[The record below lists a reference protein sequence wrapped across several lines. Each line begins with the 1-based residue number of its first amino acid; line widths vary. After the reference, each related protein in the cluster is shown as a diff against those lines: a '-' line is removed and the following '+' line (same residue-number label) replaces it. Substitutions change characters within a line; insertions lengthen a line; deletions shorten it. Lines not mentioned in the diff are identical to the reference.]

1 MKSTWKR
8 FLSLVLCMC
17 MVMALLPNVTMTA
30 FAATSGTVTGLADE
44 NIGLSF
50 TGDADNAWTATGT
63 QIIGKARSTSGSGCS
78 DGKDYSSTL
87 TITNNKTTEATL
99 SFDYTVVVS
108 DGTILVNYTTT
119 TADGS
124 FSQKL
129 AAGGTVEVEIKS
141 GSTSADTMITMT
153 NVKLVADVS
162 ATVTFQPSENGSYT
176 VDGKTI
182 TEVYTHTQSSITAY
196 QVEATPAEGYRFMG
210 WYDVASGKCIS
221 TDAKTALNFDSDR
234 TITARFVSK
243 ELALFET
250 GGQVFDDLNDAV
262 TYAQA
267 NGQSKIT
274 LETDGSIGGSYTI
287 PTGITL
293 LIPFDEAKTC
303 YTTTPAPTTSQAG
316 AKVFRTLTM
325 AEGSSITLENGAA
338 ISVGGQYYAAAG
350 GSVGKMV
357 GPYGWINMKSGSA
370 ITVQSGATL
379 YAWGFISGSGSVTVE
394 SGGSVYEWYQILD
407 FRGGSASSE
416 MGNKVFPFSQYA
428 VQNVEVPL
436 TLHAGASE
444 TVYTAVYA
452 IRKINPTSIPFI
464 GDEGMFKIVSGSLTK
479 AYDGA
484 TDRIHYTIDGVA
496 EVNSLNLKLAGMSV
510 SSSSYVLPFTNN
522 MTVDLTPSSKLTV
535 NQTAALLP
543 GVEVTIAKDAELVVP
558 SGKSLYVYDA
568 DEWDGYCGAS
578 DAPFISVPYAPGRT
592 GKRAPL
598 ADVKV
603 DVNGTLTAIGGIYT
617 TAGGA
622 DICSSTGTGVY
633 NQQGTPGTETKTYQ
647 YTQKGSVTAHE
658 IPITAAKLHNADG
671 TYTETATANTGDV
684 INYVNGVWC
693 GEAPTELTVTFEAN
707 GSAEYP
713 VKGTMTPQTVNAKTD
728 TALNANS
735 FTREGYNF
743 LNWNT
748 AADGTGDSYAD
759 GATVNLTENTTL
771 YAQWTQDPVITFDA
785 NGGKGTMGTQTVKPN
800 EATALTAN
808 TFTRA
813 DYDFTGWN
821 TAKDG
826 TGTAYGDK
834 ANIATNENVTL
845 YAQWALHK
853 YHVRWLNGNSEI
865 LKEGY
870 YTCEENACYDMWFEE
885 DPEPTMPEDE
895 NYTYKF
901 LNRWT
906 PYNETKGINGWGFNP
921 HEDVDFTAVYNK
933 FEKLTVT
940 FNANGGI
947 GTMDSVKIANGGS
960 GEYYMLPE
968 CGFTREGYTFNGW
981 LITGMVKMNEWG
993 DEEKLNDEL
1002 WRRSELL
1009 ALSNLTLKANWA
1021 DDHSLTKVINKKD
1034 ATCTEDGYT
1043 GDTVCAICNK
1053 EITKG
1058 ETIQSKGHSWNE
1070 GEITT
1075 SPTCENAGAKT
1086 YTCTVCNATKT
1097 EAITAT
1103 GHTEVT
1109 DPAVEP
1115 TCTKSGL
1122 TEGKHCSVCNEVL
1135 VAQEVIPAKGHTEVI
1150 DPAVA
1155 PTCTEPG
1162 KTEGKHCS
1170 VCNVVTVAQKEI
1182 PAKGHTEVVDPAV
1195 EATCTEPGKT
1205 AGKHCS
1211 VCNAVTVAQEVIPA
1225 KGHTEVIDQAVKA
1238 TCTEPGKTEGKH
1250 CSVCHAVIVEQETVP
1265 AKGHTEVI
1273 DQAVKATCTEPGKT
1287 EGKHCSVCNAVTVAQ
1302 EVIPAK
1308 GHTEVVDPAVE
1319 ATCTK
1324 PGKTEGKHCS
1334 VCNEVI
1340 VAQTEIPA
1348 KGHTE
1353 VIDTAVAATC
1363 TKTGLTEGKHCSVCN
1378 TVLVAQEEIPAK
1390 GHTEVIDPAVAP
1402 TCTEPG
1408 KTEGK
1413 HCSVCNTVLVAQ
1425 EVIPAKG
1432 HTEVI
1437 DEAIEATCTTPGK
1450 TEGKHCSVCKEVLVA
1465 QEVIPAKGHT
1475 EVIDEAKAPTCTE
1488 PGLTEGKHCSVCG
1501 AIIVAQTEIPATG
1514 HTEVIDA
1521 AKAPTCTETGLTEG
1535 KHCSV
1540 CNEVLVAQEVIPAAG
1555 HTEKA
1560 VAGKPATCTETGLT
1574 DGISCSVCGTVIKAQ
1589 EVIPAKGHTEVID
1602 PAVEPTCTEPGKT
1615 EGKHCS
1621 ACKEVL
1627 VAQEEIP
1634 AKGHTEVIDEAIEA
1648 TCTTPG
1654 KTEGKHC
1661 SVCKDVLVAQEVI
1674 PATGHTEK
1682 TVAGKPATCTEPGK
1696 TEGKHC
1702 SVCDEVITAQ
1712 KEIPAKGHTEVVD
1725 PVVEATCTK
1734 PGKTEGKHCSVCN
1747 VVTVAQKEIPAKGHT
1762 EVIDPAVE
1770 ATCTEPGKTE
1780 GKHCSVC
1787 NAIIVAQT
1795 EIPATGHTEKT
1806 VVGKPATCTETG
1818 LTDGI
1823 SCSVCGTV
1831 IKAQEEI
1838 PAKGHSWNEGE
1849 ITISP
1854 TCENAGVKTYTCTV
1868 CNATKTEAI
1877 DATGHTLV
1885 DVAEQPATCT
1895 KAGHTAG
1902 MKCSVC
1908 DAILSGMEEIPATGH
1923 TEVIDAAKAPTCT
1936 ETGLTEGKHCSVCNE
1951 ILVAQEVIPA
1961 TGHTEK
1967 AVAGKPATCTE
1978 TGLTDGISCSV
1989 CGTVIKAQ
1997 EEIPAKGHTEV
2008 IDAAKAPTCTE
2019 TGLTEGKHCSVCN
2032 EVIVA
2037 QSEVPAKGHT
2047 EVIDAAVEATCTT
2060 PGKTE
2065 GKHCSVCHTVTVEQK
2080 EIPAKGHTEV
2090 IDQAVEATCTEPGKT
2105 AGKHCSVCNAVLV
2118 AQKVVSAKGHDW
2130 DSGKILKQPTYG
2142 ENGEMLYTCAIC
2154 DEYKTEIIPKLV
2166 NGGGG
2171 TGGAGGGSSSAGSTT
2186 KTETTI
2192 NPDESTTKTETK
2204 PDGTVVET
2212 TTGKDGSTSK
2222 TTTKKDGSSVTE
2234 SKTADGTTG
2243 TVKTDKDGK
2252 TEAEA
2257 KISNKAVEDAKK
2269 SSEAVK
2275 VPTEVKAGKDSNSA
2289 PTVKV
2294 ELPKN
2299 AGETKIEI
2307 PVSDVNSG
2315 TVAVIVHE
2323 DGTEEIV
2330 KNSKPTEDGVQLTVD
2345 GNTVVKIIDNSKD
2358 FIDTRNHWSRD
2369 EVNFVA
2375 SRDIFNGV
2383 GNNLFGVSQPMTR
2396 GMVNT
2401 VLARLAGIDTTP
2413 KNGQKWYEVGT
2424 EWAKSKGIT
2433 DGTNPEASVTREQ
2446 LATLLYRFYGSPAI
2460 SGTLRFADAGAV
2472 SAYAQD
2478 ALLWATQNGIMN
2490 GVGNNCVAPS
2500 ADAQRAQV
2508 AAMMARYLKNAD

>member
-1075 SPTCENAGAKT
+1075 SPTCENAG
-1086 YTCTVCNATKT
+1086 
-1097 EAITAT
+1097 
-1103 GHTEVT
+1103 
-1109 DPAVEP
+1109 
-1115 TCTKSGL
+1115 
-1122 TEGKHCSVCNEVL
+1122 
-1135 VAQEVIPAKGHTEVI
+1135 
-1150 DPAVA
+1150 
-1155 PTCTEPG
+1155 
-1162 KTEGKHCS
+1162 
-1170 VCNVVTVAQKEI
+1170 
-1182 PAKGHTEVVDPAV
+1182 
-1195 EATCTEPGKT
+1195 
-1205 AGKHCS
+1205 
-1211 VCNAVTVAQEVIPA
+1211 
-1225 KGHTEVIDQAVKA
+1225 
-1238 TCTEPGKTEGKH
+1238 
-1250 CSVCHAVIVEQETVP
+1250 
-1265 AKGHTEVI
+1265 
-1273 DQAVKATCTEPGKT
+1273 
-1287 EGKHCSVCNAVTVAQ
+1287 
-1302 EVIPAK
+1302 
-1308 GHTEVVDPAVE
+1308 
-1319 ATCTK
+1319 
-1324 PGKTEGKHCS
+1324 
-1334 VCNEVI
+1334 
-1340 VAQTEIPA
+1340 
-1348 KGHTE
+1348 
-1353 VIDTAVAATC
+1353 
-1363 TKTGLTEGKHCSVCN
+1363 
-1378 TVLVAQEEIPAK
+1378 
-1390 GHTEVIDPAVAP
+1390 
-1402 TCTEPG
+1402 
-1408 KTEGK
+1408 
-1413 HCSVCNTVLVAQ
+1413 
-1425 EVIPAKG
+1425 
-1432 HTEVI
+1432 
-1437 DEAIEATCTTPGK
+1437 
-1450 TEGKHCSVCKEVLVA
+1450 
-1465 QEVIPAKGHT
+1465 
-1475 EVIDEAKAPTCTE
+1475 
-1488 PGLTEGKHCSVCG
+1488 
-1501 AIIVAQTEIPATG
+1501 
-1514 HTEVIDA
+1514 
-1521 AKAPTCTETGLTEG
+1521 
-1535 KHCSV
+1535 
-1540 CNEVLVAQEVIPAAG
+1540 
-1555 HTEKA
+1555 
-1560 VAGKPATCTETGLT
+1560 
-1574 DGISCSVCGTVIKAQ
+1574 
-1589 EVIPAKGHTEVID
+1589 
-1602 PAVEPTCTEPGKT
+1602 
-1615 EGKHCS
+1615 
-1621 ACKEVL
+1621 
-1627 VAQEEIP
+1627 
-1634 AKGHTEVIDEAIEA
+1634 
-1648 TCTTPG
+1648 
-1654 KTEGKHC
+1654 
-1661 SVCKDVLVAQEVI
+1661 
-1674 PATGHTEK
+1674 
-1682 TVAGKPATCTEPGK
+1682 
-1696 TEGKHC
+1696 
-1702 SVCDEVITAQ
+1702 
-1712 KEIPAKGHTEVVD
+1712 
-1725 PVVEATCTK
+1725 
-1734 PGKTEGKHCSVCN
+1734 
-1747 VVTVAQKEIPAKGHT
+1747 
-1762 EVIDPAVE
+1762 
-1770 ATCTEPGKTE
+1770 
-1780 GKHCSVC
+1780 
-1787 NAIIVAQT
+1787 
-1795 EIPATGHTEKT
+1795 
-1806 VVGKPATCTETG
+1806 
-1818 LTDGI
+1818 
-1823 SCSVCGTV
+1823 
-1831 IKAQEEI
+1831 
-1838 PAKGHSWNEGE
+1838 
-1849 ITISP
+1849 
-1854 TCENAGVKTYTCTV
+1854 VKTYTCTV

-1877 DATGHTLV
+1877 DATGHTPV
-1885 DVAEQPATCT
+1885 EVAEQPATCT
-1895 KAGHTAG
+1895 EAGHTAG
-1902 MKCSVC
+1902 TKCSVC

-1936 ETGLTEGKHCSVCNE
+1936 ETGLTEGKHCSVCNTV
-1951 ILVAQEVIPA
+1951 LVAQEVIPA
-1961 TGHTEK
+1961 KGHTEVIDP
-1967 AVAGKPATCTE
+1967 AVEPTCTE
-1978 TGLTDGISCSV
+1978 PGLTEGKHCSV
-1989 CGTVIKAQ
+1989 CNEIIVAQ
-1997 EEIPAKGHTEV
+1997 TEIPAKGHTEV

-2019 TGLTEGKHCSVCN
+2019 PGLTEGKHCSVCN
-2032 EVIVA
+2032 EVIVK
-2037 QSEVPAKGHT
+2037 Q
-2047 EVIDAAVEATCTT
+2047 EVIPATGHKPEIRNAVEATLTT
-2060 PGKTE
+2060 PGYT
-2065 GKHCSVCHTVTVEQK
+2065 GDTY
-2080 EIPAKGHTEV
+2080 
-2090 IDQAVEATCTEPGKT
+2090 
-2105 AGKHCSVCNAVLV
+2105 CSVCNELLKQGEEIPKTGAHITWVIDG
-2118 AQKVVSAKGHDW
+2118 KVVAEEDYLKGTMPSFKGSTDKAPDENYRYTFTGWSPEVVVAEEDATYTAQYSATARVVYTITFNANGGEGSMEPQRFEVGVDTALNTNAFTRESYKFIGWNTAADG
-2130 DSGKILKQPTYG
+2130 SGATYADEGAILELTGDMTLYAQWQFW
-2142 ENGEMLYTCAIC
+2142 NGWLT
-2154 DEYKTEIIPKLV
+2154 DV
-2166 NGGGG
+2166 NGKQYYKDGELLK
-2171 TGGAGGGSSSAGSTT
+2171 TGWTIIDGNTYYLD
-2186 KTETTI
+2186 TETGYAATGI
-2192 NPDESTTKTETK
+2192 TTLV
-2204 PDGTVVET
+2204 PDGTTEEARCVFDAEGVFQSDVTGVYSVGADTYWLNSGIIEEEAGLKRVVKEDGEVNYYYFAVQKNLEERDGLT
-2212 TTGKDGSTSK
+2212 LSAAVKSTLLNGKDCWLHKTNGLALPEWGYYFDENGVILHDEDTGKNGIL
-2222 TTTKKDGSSVTE
+2222 KDGEDLFYYVDGIKAPAGMIKIGDDYYYAN
-2234 SKTADGTTG
+2234 SKGQLIVNQTYYCSRMNGLMEEGTYAFDAEG
-2243 TVKTDKDGK
+2243 KLIQGATDKNGIVKDDDGVLRYYV
-2252 TEAEA
+2252 
-2257 KISNKAVEDAKK
+2257 NG
-2269 SSEAVK
+2269 K
-2275 VPTEVKAGKDSNSA
+2275 VTYVG
-2289 PTVKV
+2289 
-2294 ELPKN
+2294 L
-2299 AGETKIEI
+2299 IEI
-2307 PVSDVNSG
+2307 
-2315 TVAVIVHE
+2315 
-2323 DGTEEIV
+2323 DGDFYYVRSNGEVVTDCVYWITWTHGLKEAGYYTFDENG
-2330 KNSKPTEDGVQLTVD
+2330 KLT
-2345 GNTVVKIIDNSKD
+2345 G
-2358 FIDTRNHWSRD
+2358 
-2369 EVNFVA
+2369 
-2375 SRDIFNGV
+2375 
-2383 GNNLFGVSQPMTR
+2383 
-2396 GMVNT
+2396 
-2401 VLARLAGIDTTP
+2401 TP
-2413 KNGQKWYEVGT
+2413 KNGIVEEDGVLHYYVNGKLTYAGLIKIGDDYYYVNSKCEVVRDCDYYISWTHDLLPQGKYHFDADGKLTGSVAPLKNGIYE
-2424 EWAKSKGIT
+2424 E
-2433 DGTNPEASVTREQ
+2433 DGS
-2446 LATLLYRFYGSPAI
+2446 LYFYRNGE
-2460 SGTLRFADAGAV
+2460 R
-2472 SAYAQD
+2472 AYAGLIQID
-2478 ALLWATQNGIMN
+2478 GDYYYVRSTCEVVHDRSYYVYWTHGLMPEGYYNFD
-2490 GVGNNCVAPS
+2490 S
-2500 ADAQRAQV
+2500 AGRMILDS
-2508 AAMMARYLKNAD
+2508 KTE

>member
-8 FLSLVLCMC
+8 FLSLALCMC
-17 MVMALLPNVTMTA
+17 MAFTLLPTTV
-30 FAATSGTVTGLADE
+30 FAAASGEVTGLADE

-50 TGDADNAWTATGT
+50 SGDADDAWSAVGT
-63 QIIGKARSTSGSGCS
+63 QIIGKARSTSGAGC
-78 DGKDYSSTL
+78 DGGKDYSSTL

-141 GSTSADTMITMT
+141 GNTSANTMITMT

-262 TYAQA
+262 TYAQT

-338 ISVGGQYYAAAG
+338 ISIGGQYYAAAG

-379 YAWGFISGSGSVTVE
+379 YAWGFISGSGAVTVE

-464 GDEGMFKIVSGSLTK
+464 GDKGMFKLVSGSLTK

-484 TDRIHYTIDGVA
+484 TDRIIYTIDGVA
-496 EVNSLNLKLAGMSV
+496 EVNSLNLELAGMSV

-522 MTVDLTPSSKLTV
+522 MTVDLTSGSKLTV

-543 GVEVTIAKDAELVVP
+543 GVEVNIAEGAGLTVANEKNV
-558 SGKSLYVYDA
+558 YVYDA
-568 DEWDGYCGAS
+568 DEWNS
-578 DAPFISVPYAPGRT
+578 DNFVWGPCKFKSVAYAPGKAYTRSNNDLVDA
-592 GKRAPL
+592 KM
-598 ADVKV
+598 
-603 DVNGTLTAIGGIYT
+603 DVNGSVTAIGAIYT
-617 TAGGA
+617 TNGGA
-622 DICSSTGTGVY
+622 DICSSNGTGKYV
-633 NQQGTPGTETKTYQ
+633 QQSMPGTETATYQ
-647 YTQKGSVTAHE
+647 YNADGNNAVT
-658 IPITAAKLHNADG
+658 IPITAAKLHNANG
-671 TYTETATANTGDV
+671 TYTETENATAGDTITYAYGAWGGKPCAHEV
-684 INYVNGVWC
+684 
-693 GEAPTELTVTFEAN
+693 TEIR
-707 GSAEYP
+707 
-713 VKGTMTPQTVNAKTD
+713 NAK
-728 TALNANS
+728 A
-735 FTREGYNF
+735 
-743 LNWNT
+743 
-748 AADGTGDSYAD
+748 
-759 GATVNLTENTTL
+759 
-771 YAQWTQDPVITFDA
+771 
-785 NGGKGTMGTQTVKPN
+785 
-800 EATALTAN
+800 
-808 TFTRA
+808 
-813 DYDFTGWN
+813 
-821 TAKDG
+821 
-826 TGTAYGDK
+826 
-834 ANIATNENVTL
+834 
-845 YAQWALHK
+845 
-853 YHVRWLNGNSEI
+853 
-865 LKEGY
+865 
-870 YTCEENACYDMWFEE
+870 
-885 DPEPTMPEDE
+885 
-895 NYTYKF
+895 
-901 LNRWT
+901 
-906 PYNETKGINGWGFNP
+906 
-921 HEDVDFTAVYNK
+921 
-933 FEKLTVT
+933 
-940 FNANGGI
+940 
-947 GTMDSVKIANGGS
+947 
-960 GEYYMLPE
+960 
-968 CGFTREGYTFNGW
+968 
-981 LITGMVKMNEWG
+981 
-993 DEEKLNDEL
+993 
-1002 WRRSELL
+1002 
-1009 ALSNLTLKANWA
+1009 
-1021 DDHSLTKVINKKD
+1021 

-1043 GDTVCAICNK
+1043 GDTVC
-1053 EITKG
+1053 
-1058 ETIQSKGHSWNE
+1058 
-1070 GEITT
+1070 
-1075 SPTCENAGAKT
+1075 
-1086 YTCTVCNATKT
+1086 
-1097 EAITAT
+1097 
-1103 GHTEVT
+1103 
-1109 DPAVEP
+1109 
-1115 TCTKSGL
+1115 
-1122 TEGKHCSVCNEVL
+1122 
-1135 VAQEVIPAKGHTEVI
+1135 
-1150 DPAVA
+1150 
-1155 PTCTEPG
+1155 
-1162 KTEGKHCS
+1162 
-1170 VCNVVTVAQKEI
+1170 
-1182 PAKGHTEVVDPAV
+1182 
-1195 EATCTEPGKT
+1195 
-1205 AGKHCS
+1205 
-1211 VCNAVTVAQEVIPA
+1211 
-1225 KGHTEVIDQAVKA
+1225 
-1238 TCTEPGKTEGKH
+1238 
-1250 CSVCHAVIVEQETVP
+1250 
-1265 AKGHTEVI
+1265 
-1273 DQAVKATCTEPGKT
+1273 
-1287 EGKHCSVCNAVTVAQ
+1287 
-1302 EVIPAK
+1302 
-1308 GHTEVVDPAVE
+1308 
-1319 ATCTK
+1319 
-1324 PGKTEGKHCS
+1324 
-1334 VCNEVI
+1334 
-1340 VAQTEIPA
+1340 
-1348 KGHTE
+1348 
-1353 VIDTAVAATC
+1353 
-1363 TKTGLTEGKHCSVCN
+1363 
-1378 TVLVAQEEIPAK
+1378 
-1390 GHTEVIDPAVAP
+1390 
-1402 TCTEPG
+1402 
-1408 KTEGK
+1408 
-1413 HCSVCNTVLVAQ
+1413 
-1425 EVIPAKG
+1425 
-1432 HTEVI
+1432 
-1437 DEAIEATCTTPGK
+1437 
-1450 TEGKHCSVCKEVLVA
+1450 
-1465 QEVIPAKGHT
+1465 
-1475 EVIDEAKAPTCTE
+1475 
-1488 PGLTEGKHCSVCG
+1488 
-1501 AIIVAQTEIPATG
+1501 
-1514 HTEVIDA
+1514 
-1521 AKAPTCTETGLTEG
+1521 
-1535 KHCSV
+1535 
-1540 CNEVLVAQEVIPAAG
+1540 
-1555 HTEKA
+1555 
-1560 VAGKPATCTETGLT
+1560 
-1574 DGISCSVCGTVIKAQ
+1574 SVCGTEIKKG
-1589 EVIPAKGHTEVID
+1589 EV
-1602 PAVEPTCTEPGKT
+1602 
-1615 EGKHCS
+1615 
-1621 ACKEVL
+1621 
-1627 VAQEEIP
+1627 
-1634 AKGHTEVIDEAIEA
+1634 
-1648 TCTTPG
+1648 
-1654 KTEGKHC
+1654 
-1661 SVCKDVLVAQEVI
+1661 
-1674 PATGHTEK
+1674 
-1682 TVAGKPATCTEPGK
+1682 
-1696 TEGKHC
+1696 
-1702 SVCDEVITAQ
+1702 
-1712 KEIPAKGHTEVVD
+1712 
-1725 PVVEATCTK
+1725 
-1734 PGKTEGKHCSVCN
+1734 
-1747 VVTVAQKEIPAKGHT
+1747 
-1762 EVIDPAVE
+1762 
-1770 ATCTEPGKTE
+1770 
-1780 GKHCSVC
+1780 
-1787 NAIIVAQT
+1787 
-1795 EIPATGHTEKT
+1795 
-1806 VVGKPATCTETG
+1806 
-1818 LTDGI
+1818 
-1823 SCSVCGTV
+1823 
-1831 IKAQEEI
+1831 
-1838 PAKGHSWNEGE
+1838 
-1849 ITISP
+1849 
-1854 TCENAGVKTYTCTV
+1854 
-1868 CNATKTEAI
+1868 
-1877 DATGHTLV
+1877 
-1885 DVAEQPATCT
+1885 
-1895 KAGHTAG
+1895 
-1902 MKCSVC
+1902 
-1908 DAILSGMEEIPATGH
+1908 IPATGH

-1961 TGHTEK
+1961 TGHKAETVSGKAATCTEAGLTDGEKCSVCGTVIKAQEEIPAKGHSWNEGEITTSPTCENAGVKTYTCTVCNATKTEAIDATGHTPVEVAEKPATCTEAGHTAGTKCSVCDAILSGMEEIPATGHTEK
-1967 AVAGKPATCTE
+1967 TVAGKPATCTE

-2032 EVIVA
+2032 EILVAQEVIPATGHKAEKVPGKAATCTEAGLTDGEKCSVCHAVIVEQKEIPATGHKAETVSGKAATCTKAGLTDGEKCSVCHAVIVEQKEIPATGHKAETVSGKAATCTKAGLTDGEKCSVCHAVIVEQKEIPALGHSWGEWTVTTPASCTATGEETRTCDRCAATEKRELAKTGHTEVVDPAVGATCTEPGKTEGKHCSVCNAVIKA
-2037 QSEVPAKGHT
+2037 QEVIPAKGHT
-2047 EVIDAAVEATCTT
+2047 EVIDTAVAPTCTEPGKTEGKHCSVCNTVLVAQEVIPAKGHTEVIDEAIEATCTT

-2065 GKHCSVCHTVTVEQK
+2065 GKHCSVCNEVIVAQTEV
-2080 EIPAKGHTEV
+2080 PAKGHTEV
-2090 IDQAVEATCTEPGKT
+2090 VDLAVEATCTAPGKT
-2105 AGKHCSVCNAVLV
+2105 EGKHCSVCGEVITAQETVPAKGHTEVVDPVVEATCTKPGKTEGKHCSVCNEVLV

-2307 PVSDVNSG
+2307 PVSNVNSG